1 MTPAC
6 APRKGFA
13 DVWVN
18 PFTGETVHAGP
29 DALCREAE
37 TSAAALCEIALR
49 YWDGRADASV
59 VSAVIGSDSYETG
72 LPWEQ
77 SAQAAGA

>member
-1 MTPAC
+1 M
-6 APRKGFA
+6 
-13 DVWVN
+13 WVN